1 MQIYCVWGESMRIAE
16 YKQVS
21 ARTEQRVIRHDAI
34 WDDNGN
40 IVAGEWDE
48 TVEVQVPVMG
58 MVYRDATPEE
68 EAEFERQREEM
79 PEPEPT
85 AEERLHK
92 LEPRTDALE
101 DTTDDM
107 ILLMA
112 DLIGGM

>member
-1 MQIYCVWGESMRIAE
+1 MRIAE
-16 YKQVS
+16 YKQIS
-21 ARTEQRVIRHDAI
+21 TRTEQRVIHHDTEY
-34 WDDNGN
+34 DDDGN
-40 IVAGEWDE
+40 IIAEAWDE
-48 TVEVQVPVMG
+48 TVDVQVPVMG

-68 EAEFERQREEM
+68 EAEFERQKAEI

-85 AEERLHK
+85 AEERLNK

>member
-1 MQIYCVWGESMRIAE
+1 MRINDLVKVGE
-16 YKQVS
+16 
-21 ARTEQRVIRHDAI
+21 RTEQRVIHHAAEY
-34 WDDNGN
+34 DDEGN
-40 IVAGEWDE
+40 IIAEAWDE
-48 TVEVQVPVMG
+48 TVEVQVPVMDT
-58 MVYRDATPEE
+58 VCRYATPEE

-79 PEPEPT
+79 SEPEPT
-85 AEERLHK
+85 AEERLDK

>member
-1 MQIYCVWGESMRIAE
+1 MRIAE

-21 ARTEQRVIRHDAI
+21 TRTEQRVIHHDAL

-40 IVAGEWDE
+40 VVAGEWDE

-68 EAEFERQREEM
+68 ISEFERQKAEM

-85 AEERLHK
+85 PEERL
-92 LEPRTDALE
+92 DALE
-101 DTTDDM
+101 TTTDDM

-112 DLIGGM
+112 DLIGGV